1 MKTLLINK
9 MPAQEYEEEMV
20 KHDSIDFNQ
29 DIFKEVKARPTE
41 WDQARQK
48 KHNFPFFPAAIA
60 DRSSNGRR
68 LNSSSSSSSC

>member
-1 MKTLLINK
+1 

-29 DIFKEVKARPTE
+29 EVFKEVKARPTE

-48 KHNFPFFPAAIA
+48 HNFPFFQKKNNIK
-60 DRSSNGRR
+60 S
-68 LNSSSSSSSC
+68 